1 LKNEPL
7 KRLHHIESRYN
18 DSGEIKAI
26 LHATQ
31 PKDETASS
39 GEVECFSFNPFNQ
52 KSTVLI

>member
-31 PKDETASS
+31 PKDETASFV
-39 GEVECFSFNPFNQ
+39 EVECFLSDPFD
-52 KSTVLI
+52 